1 MAGAKFYFNDVN
13 APKPNKPNLI
23 GATICVTYDN
33 KLLLEHR
40 VDSDRW
46 AIIGGS
52 LENTET
58 LVECAIRE
66 VKEET
71 SICLFP
77 DMLHFLKLYDDPSI
91 IISYPDGNIFRS
103 IMAVYGVELLSK
115 PKLIC
120 SKESIELRFFSLMEL
135 QNIKLVETHI
145 PILRDYLTSM
155 NCPND
160 HMS

>member
-1 MAGAKFYFNDVN
+1 MK
-13 APKPNKPNLI
+13 
-23 GATICVTYDN
+23 ICVEQDITKKEIEVVIKHYD
-33 KLLLEHR
+33 
-40 VDSDRW
+40 
-46 AIIGGS
+46 
-52 LENTET
+52 T
-58 LVECAIRE
+58 
-66 VKEET
+66 
-71 SICLFP
+71 
-77 DMLHFLKLYDDPSI
+77 SI

>member
-1 MAGAKFYFNDVN
+1 MARAKFYYNDTD
-13 APKPNKPNLI
+13 APMPNKPNLI
-23 GATICVTYDN
+23 GSTICITYDN

-66 VKEET
+66 VREET
-71 SICLFP
+71 SICLYP
-77 DMLHFLKLYDDPSI
+77 KMLKFLKLYDDPSI

-103 IMAVYGVELLSK
+103 IMAVYGVELFSK
-115 PKLIC
+115 PELI
-120 SKESIELRFFSLMEL
+120 SSSESVELRFFSVVELM
-135 QNIKLVETHI
+135 NIELVETHI
-145 PILRDYLTSM
+145 PIIQDYLKRF
-155 NCPND
+155 D
-160 HMS
+160 